1 MASRRLT
8 LGPATLS
15 VPRWEAP
22 RTLIH
27 GITRSASPLD
37 RDLIL
42 RFQDERFQ
50 VFLVGHFAMWF
61 GAGVLLPMFQYIWLQ
76 RSFWFLVLGGISAL
90 HSVAIVVAIRLAAQ
104 QKYQQSI
111 ALVCIGNWIG
121 VLVVVYVSPPT
132 LSVMAIMAL
141 LPASFAEPYLR
152 WQRGLVYAGMTGVC
166 LMLAGALARFIPPND
181 AVRHATQWV
190 ETSFVVVGLGI
201 TGLNLMAI
209 VWHNA
214 AALRT
219 SQVHLAERAVELA
232 ASRTRLSTAADQ
244 ERRRI
249 ERDLHDGAQQHLVA
263 LSVLIQLAR
272 NADRDGYQPL
282 LTEAADLVDT
292 AIAEIRRLAH
302 GIYPPLLL
310 SGGLTEALPTLGAHA
325 AIPVRLDLQDIGRYP
340 SATEAALYYC
350 CSEALQNAAKHG
362 GPGTTVSISGGADG
376 RTLQLVIAD
385 TGPGFD
391 HAIAGIGL
399 TNMADRLSA
408 IGGQLV
414 IDTAPGRGTRIV
426 ATVDIPGPSAVPA
439 T

>member
-1 MASRRLT
+1 MASRRLS
-8 LGPATLS
+8 LGSATLS

-22 RTLIH
+22 RILIN
-27 GITRSASPLD
+27 GITRTQSPLD
-37 RDLIL
+37 RDLVL

-61 GAGVLLPMFQYIWLQ
+61 GAGVLIPAVQYIWMQ
-76 RSFWFLVLGGISAL
+76 RSFWFLVLGGISVL
-90 HSVAIVVAIRLAAQ
+90 HSVAIVVAIWLAHRKRYAQ
-104 QKYQQSI
+104 AI
-111 ALVCIGNWIG
+111 AVVCVGNWIG

-132 LSVMAIMAL
+132 LSVMAVTAM
-141 LPASFAEPYLR
+141 LPAAFAEPYLR
-152 WQRGLVYAGMTGVC
+152 WKTGLAYAGMTGVC
-166 LMLAGALARFIPPND
+166 MIVAGMLARFIPPND

-219 SQVHLAERAVELA
+219 SQAHLAERAVELA
-232 ASRTRLSTAADQ
+232 ASRTRLSTAADE

-272 NADRDGYQPL
+272 TADQDRYQPL
-282 LTEAADLVDT
+282 LTEAAELVDT
-292 AIAEIRRLAH
+292 AIGEIRRLAH

-310 SGGLTEALPTLGAHA
+310 SGGLTEALPMLASRA
-325 AIPVRLDLQDIGRYP
+325 AVPVRLDLQGIGRYQ
-340 SATEAALYYC
+340 SAAEGALYYC

-362 GPGTTVSISGGADG
+362 GPDTTVAIIGRADG
-376 RTLQLVIAD
+376 DTLTLEIAD

-391 HAIAGIGL
+391 RTTAGMGL

-414 IDTAPGRGTRIV
+414 IDTGLGRGTRII
-426 ATVDIPGPSAVPA
+426 ATVDIPDPR
-439 T
+439 

>member
-1 MASRRLT
+1 MASRRLS
-8 LGPATLS
+8 LGSVTLS

-22 RTLIH
+22 RILIQ
-27 GITRSASPLD
+27 GITRSSSPLD

-61 GAGVLLPMFQYIWLQ
+61 GAGVLIPAFQYIWLQ
-76 RSFWFLVLGGISAL
+76 RSYWFLVLGGISAL
-90 HSVAIVVAIRLAAQ
+90 HSVAIVVAIWLAH
-104 QKYQQSI
+104 QKRYEQAI

-121 VLVVVYVSPPT
+121 VLVVVYVSAPT
-132 LSVMAIMAL
+132 LSVMAVIAM
-141 LPASFAEPYLR
+141 LPAAFAEPYLR
-152 WQRGLVYAGMTGVC
+152 WKSGLVYAGLTGVC
-166 LMLAGALARFIPPND
+166 MILAGMLARFIPPND

-219 SQVHLAERAVELA
+219 SQAHLAERAVELA
-232 ASRTRLSTAADQ
+232 ASRTRLSTAADE

-272 NADRDGYQPL
+272 NADQERYQPL
-282 LTEAADLVDT
+282 LTEAAELVDT

-310 SGGLTEALPTLGAHA
+310 SGGLTEALPMLASRA
-325 AIPVRLDLQDIGRYP
+325 AVPVRLDLQGIGRYQ

-362 GPGTTVSISGGADG
+362 GPDTTVSITGRVDG
-376 RTLQLVIAD
+376 TTLVLEIVD

-391 HAIAGIGL
+391 RTTAGMGL

-414 IDTAPGRGTRIV
+414 IDTGPGRGTRII
-426 ATVDIPGPSAVPA
+426 ASADIPDPL
-439 T
+439 